1 MDRLLQCATHALP
14 YFSASVRKQTEYLVD
29 ATLHFRFPRLR
40 LPSTWSARS
49 CHTTTSS
56 LKYPGL
62 TPSNICLIN
71 IKYNRNFSRT
81 ALCKLTAEMCLHLG
95 KLNNPG
101 EAAKNVF
108 DRLIDYMPL
117 VSHHS
122 VFVDNVK
129 WYINCCSSHQSA
141 RMGLWHRL
149 RVLSSQKWRL
159 WCLLSIESA
168 DRLQHSW
175 LKTRKGS
182 KISSSVFSIWHAV

>member
-1 MDRLLQCATHALP
+1 MPLCILGSLDCVCRVPDLQGL
-14 YFSASVRKQTEYLVD
+14 
-29 ATLHFRFPRLR
+29 ATL
-40 LPSTWSARS
+40 LPALWNTRGW
-49 CHTTTSS
+49 HQVTFVLKTS
-56 LKYPGL
+56 
-62 TPSNICLIN
+62 N
-71 IKYNRNFSRT
+71 NRNFSRT

-117 VSHHS
+117 VSHHC